1 MVISGKDLQGRHTHE
16 TQEVCTV
23 ATCRSQREKSGNC
36 RKFLVKRMS
45 QKKKQCLECCNSLK
59 QSPPQTEK
67 QNSSTFCCPKTEKKS
82 TMFSVIKDFL
92 ETVAI

>member
-1 MVISGKDLQGRHTHE
+1 MKHRKRALWLPAGHSEKNLAIVENSW
-16 TQEVCTV
+16 
-23 ATCRSQREKSGNC
+23 SREC
-36 RKFLVKRMS
+36 HR
-45 QKKKQCLECCNSLK
+45 KKKQCLECCNSLK